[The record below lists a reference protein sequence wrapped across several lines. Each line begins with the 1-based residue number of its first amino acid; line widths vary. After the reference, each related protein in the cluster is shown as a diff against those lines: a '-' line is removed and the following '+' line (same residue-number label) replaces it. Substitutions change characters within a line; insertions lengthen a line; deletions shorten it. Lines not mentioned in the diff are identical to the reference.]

1 MPTESLP
8 TGTVTFL
15 FTDIEG
21 STRLVQALGS
31 RWVALLE
38 KHNDL
43 VRTAVEANHGTVV
56 KTEGDSFFAVF
67 ESALEAATA
76 SGAAQDALA
85 SEQWPED
92 GRIRVRM
99 GLHTGIGALGGAD
112 YVGLDVHRAARIAD
126 AAHGGQTVL
135 SEPTAILVERDL
147 PSTLT
152 LHDLGKHRLKDLSE
166 PESIFE
172 LVGAGRE
179 ESFPHL
185 RTLDAIPN
193 NLPMQVTSFVG
204 REKELAEAL
213 RLLERTRILTLTG
226 PGGTGKT
233 RLALQVAAEVGDEFA
248 DGVFFVELAS
258 VSDVDV
264 VPSQIL
270 SSIGMQAAARDD
282 SPAHSLAEHL
292 RARSL
297 LLILDNFEQVLEA
310 APLVADL
317 VRASSRSKFI
327 VTSRAPL
334 QISGE
339 QEMPVAPLPIADP
352 SNLNDLD
359 ALAQVA
365 SIELFTERAIAVRP
379 DFRVTEENARSV
391 AELVRR
397 LDGLPLAIELVASRL
412 RLLPVSTILERL
424 DARMLSSG
432 SVDLPERQRTIQG
445 AITWSYDLLDQPSR
459 RLFSRLSVFA
469 GGGRLEEIETV
480 CGPADDLGIDVIEG
494 LGLLLDQSLLRR
506 VDADDAPRF
515 QMLHVIREYA
525 MDCLKDIG
533 EDADLHHRHLQA
545 YTEMAETVA
554 PELLRKDRR
563 RWLDVM
569 ESDHDNFRMALEWAV
584 AKEKV
589 DLALRLVAAL
599 WRFWQARG
607 HLHEARRRIETVLAL
622 SGGDP
627 RHRAKAMEAL
637 AGIHWW
643 QGRLDECGEL
653 YQEVLGLQREIGD
666 EKEVANALYNFS
678 LVVSFQ
684 GRLSGDAMVIEKTDL
699 LLDEAEEIYQRLG
712 DVGGMG
718 DIQWSRGNAAAF
730 LRQDLAAAIEHMKKS
745 ADCYAQA
752 GNEFGLGWA
761 LFETGSMLRQTNQFT
776 EGWEYLERGL
786 ALFSGHRDVSAAV
799 LFIAQLAGVANGLG
813 DVSRARRLVGAF
825 TSLQITSGTDLV
837 AIDANQVP
845 GMEIASLEALTG
857 DAAIPYREGRA
868 MGFDEAVAYALAGP
882 TDVGFDSQRDQ

>member
-31 RWVALLE
+31 RWVDLLE
-38 KHNDL
+38 THNDL
-43 VRTAVEANHGTVV
+43 VRVAIESNHGIVV

-67 ESALEAATA
+67 GSALDA
-76 SGAAQDALA
+76 ALA
-85 SEQWPED
+85 SGDAQDTLGNHAWPDD
-92 GRIRVRM
+92 GRVRARM

-147 PSTLT
+147 PPTLR

-166 PESIFE
+166 PETIFE
-172 LVGAGRE
+172 LIGAGRE
-179 ESFPHL
+179 ESFPQL

-193 NLPMQVTSFVG
+193 NLPMQITSFVG
-204 REKELAEAL
+204 REMELAEAL
-213 RLLERTRILTLTG
+213 RLLERTRILTMTG

-233 RLALQVAAEVGDEFA
+233 RLALQVAAEVGDEFP
-248 DGVFFVELAS
+248 DGVFFVALAP
-258 VSDVDV
+258 VSDVEV

-270 SSIGMQAAARDD
+270 SSIGMQATARDE
-282 SPAHSLAEHL
+282 SPAHSLIEHL
-292 RARSL
+292 KARSIL
-297 LLILDNFEQVLEA
+297 LVLDNFEQVLNA

-317 VRASSRSKFI
+317 VRASPKSKFI

-339 QEMPVAPLPIADP
+339 QEMPIAPLPIADP
-352 SNLNDLD
+352 GQLADLD
-359 ALAQVA
+359 ELVHVA
-365 SIELFTERAIAVRP
+365 SISLFMERAIAVRP
-379 DFRVTEENARSV
+379 DFRITEENAPAV

-412 RLLPVSTILERL
+412 RLLPVATILERL

-445 AITWSYDLLDQPSR
+445 AITWSYDLLDLPAR

-480 CGPADDLGIDVIEG
+480 SGPASDLGIDVIEG
-494 LGLLLDQSLLRR
+494 LSLLLDQSLLRR
-506 VDADDAPRF
+506 VDAYDAPRF

-525 MDCLKDIG
+525 MDCLDDIG
-533 EDADLHHRHLQA
+533 ESEDLHRRHLQA
-545 YTEMAETVA
+545 YTQMAEMVA
-554 PELLRKDRR
+554 PQLLRKDRR

-569 ESDHDNFRMALEWAV
+569 ESDHDNFRVALEWAV
-584 AKEKV
+584 ANQEV
-589 DLALRLVAAL
+589 DLALRLASAM

-607 HLHEARRRIETVLAL
+607 HLHEALRRIDAVLAL
-622 SGGDP
+622 PGGEL
-627 RHRAKAMEAL
+627 RYRAKALEAL
-637 AGIHWW
+637 GGIHWW
-643 QGRLDECGEL
+643 QGRMEECGEL
-653 YQEVLGLQREIGD
+653 YGQVLALQREIGD
-666 EKEVANALYNFS
+666 EREVANALYNFS
-678 LVVSFQ
+678 LVVAFI
-684 GRLSGDAMVIEKTDL
+684 GRQTGEMAQIEELTPL
-699 LLDEAEEIYQRLG
+699 VDEADEIYHRLG

-730 LRQDLAAAIEHMKKS
+730 ILGDLPAAIEHMKKS
-745 ADCYAQA
+745 ADYYAQA

-761 LFETGSMLRQTNQFT
+761 LFETGSMLRQTGRFS

-799 LFIAQLAGVANGLG
+799 LFIAQIAAVANGLG
-813 DVSRARRLVGAF
+813 DISRAHRLVGAF
-825 TSLQITSGTDLV
+825 TSLQITSGTDIV
-837 AIDANQVP
+837 GIEVNQIP
-845 GMEIASLEALTG
+845 GMEISLLETLTG
-857 DAAIPYREGRA
+857 DAAVPYREGRE

-882 TDVGFDSQRDQ
+882 TDEGFEAQRAQ